1 MKLSFLINVIAIL
14 AVDIV
19 IGLFFWAAKTL
30 GVAEVGTETIVTT
43 LTNVLPVEILLLMT
57 HDLAYKLIE
66 RKKLRRINR
75 MAPEAKEIWLKEHI
89 DDRKLAD
96 RLSIPYYIGVLFI
109 FTAAGTFYWASIM
122 PTWALAS
129 VWLRFTL
136 FFAGVGTVWMFWF
149 YKASV
154 QTPAERAVESWDIG
168 RRKMRKARTVSD
180 GLFVLGAY
188 LRVHF
193 VDNSLSGALDFA
205 RPLAP
210 YKGEFLTYVELLK
223 LDKKL
228 KHKSD
233 EVKEMLTSVEA
244 ELRAYVRQ
252 NTALIVEEMP
262 CAQENVEM
270 V

>member
-30 GVAEVGTETIVTT
+30 GIAEVGTETIVTT
-43 LTNVLPVEILLLMT
+43 LTNVLPVEVLLLMT
-57 HDLAYKLIE
+57 HDLAYKLVE
-66 RKKLRRINR
+66 RKRLRKINK
-75 MAPEAKEIWLKEHI
+75 MAPEAKEIWLKEHV
-89 DDRKLAD
+89 DDRKLKD
-96 RLSIPYYIGVLFI
+96 RLSIAYYVGVLFI

-136 FFAGVGTVWMFWF
+136 FFAGVGAIWMFWF

-154 QTPAERAVESWDIG
+154 QTPAEHAVESWEVG
-168 RRKMRKARTVSD
+168 RRKMRKARTIQD
-180 GLFVLGAY
+180 GIRVLGTY
-188 LRVHF
+188 LRTHF
-193 VDNSLSGALDFA
+193 VGNSLSAALDPD

-210 YKGEFLTYVELLK
+210 YKGEYLTYVELLK

-233 EVKEMLTSVEA
+233 EVKQMLSSVEA

-252 NTALIVEEMP
+252 NTALVEEMP
-262 CAQENVEM
+262 CAQENVELA
-270 V
+270 